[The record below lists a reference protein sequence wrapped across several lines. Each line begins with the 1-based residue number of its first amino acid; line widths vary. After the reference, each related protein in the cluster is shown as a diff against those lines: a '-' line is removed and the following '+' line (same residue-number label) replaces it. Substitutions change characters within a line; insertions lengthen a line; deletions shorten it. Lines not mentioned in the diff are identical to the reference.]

1 MSVNIKDLFNS
12 ASQRVSVSSAKDYLS
27 KNARRVS
34 TKVATAAKP
43 YTDMAEQN
51 VKSAKTFVHTKVDE
65 VRKAD
70 SLGAAVDILVGIA
83 ISVMQIIMSILSAV
97 RSLIMTRTNPRVVKA
112 YSAMESYAKSI
123 CNKFVGFPNLPVV
136 KKVEGVSKK
145 VLGDS
150 RHDQALDFIKT
161 NVIDKVYEKFA
172 APNSA
177 AQKSPSGSSTADLT
191 TEGGSVTG
199 SSPRDSSNRRPKTHQ
214 RRK

>member
-1 MSVNIKDLFNS
+1 MSMSIKDLFNS
-12 ASQRVSVSSAKDYLS
+12 ASQFVDMSFAKDYLS
-27 KNARRVS
+27 ENARLVS
-34 TKVATAAKP
+34 TKVATATKP
-43 YTDMAEQN
+43 YTELAEQN
-51 VKSAKTFVHTKVDE
+51 VKSARSFVTSKAQE
-65 VRKAD
+65 VRNAD
-70 SLGAAVDILVGIA
+70 SWTTVVDILVTIA
-83 ISVMQIIMSILSAV
+83 ISVMHFVVTILATL
-97 RSLIMTRTNPRVVKA
+97 RGLILTRTNPRIVKA
-112 YSAMESYAKSI
+112 YTSIEASAKNVF
-123 CNKFVGFPNLPVV
+123 NKLVGFPNLPVV

-172 APNSA
+172 PS

-199 SSPRDSSNRRPKTHQ
+199 SSPRDSSRRPKTHQ